1 MGLPLHETILSDRNM
16 ELFNNKQTHLEI
28 GARGGG
34 GAWKSKDNM
43 APHKLLSAREHG
55 AFSTKMVK

>member
-28 GARGGG
+28 GGGG
-34 GAWKSKDNM
+34 GGPWKSKDNM
-43 APHKLLSAREHG
+43 APHKLLSARERG
-55 AFSTKMVK
+55 AFSTKTVK